1 MSSFFNLKNNLSKI
15 IPIFAE
21 LSVVQENI
29 VVVPERYVLIC
40 LDCLKNHITLQYKLL
55 SCISGVD
62 LVISNYRFSV
72 VYDLLSLAYNT
83 RIRVK
88 LFIDPVTSVL
98 SSCSIYKCADW
109 WEREIWDMF
118 GIWFENHPDLR
129 RILTDYGFDGFPLRK
144 DFPLIGYSEILYDF
158 NKKRI
163 ISKPCELSQDFRFFL
178 FENSWLYV

>member
-1 MSSFFNLKNNLSKI
+1 MISFFNLKNNLSKI

-21 LSVVQENI
+21 LSIVQENI
-29 VVVPERYVLIC
+29 VVVPERYLLIC

-62 LVISNYRFSV
+62 LVSNNYRFSV

-118 GIWFENHPDLR
+118 GIYFEGHPDLR
-129 RILTDYGFDGFPLRK
+129 RILTDYGFEGYPLRK
-144 DFPLIGYSEILYDF
+144 NFPLSGFVEVRYDEVY
-158 NKKRI
+158 KRVI
-163 ISKPCELSQDFRFFL
+163 TESVVLTQEYRTFKFTSP
-178 FENSWLYV
+178 W